1 LILEVI
7 GVSKERAWSWIDGH
21 RSRLVELCDRVWELA
36 ELGLVEYESSRLL
49 ADELER
55 WGFRVSRGVAGMPT
69 AFTAE
74 WGKGHPVIGIMGEYD
89 ALPGLSQK
97 PVPHREPL
105 VEGAPG
111 HGCGH
116 NIHGTSGLAG
126 AIATKTAMEETGIRG
141 TIRFY
146 GCPAEESASGK
157 VWMVRDGAFA
167 GVDAVLSHHPG
178 SMNVASL
185 KSSLANNSVKFHFYG
200 RSSHAAGSPEQGR
213 SALDAVELMNIGVNY
228 MREHIIEKARIHYI
242 IEAGGGQPNVVPDY
256 ARSWFY
262 VRAPEREQVEQIYA
276 WVLRIADGAD
286 LMAGTTHRVEFLG
299 GCYNLLPNKTL
310 SEIVISNMREIGPPD
325 YTEEELRFARE
336 IGKTVPPE
344 QKRDALRKINFP
356 NWERYMD
363 VDLVQDVIEPWDEGM
378 VMAGSTD
385 VADVSWKAPTMEFGT
400 TAFVLGAPG
409 HSWQATAC
417 SGMSIGHKSLIFA
430 AKTIAGS
437 ALDLL
442 TKPDLL
448 ERAKREFRER
458 LKGRVYRSPIPDEVQ
473 PPLEVA
479 RAAAE
484 AARRRK

>member
-1 LILEVI
+1 M
-7 GVSKERAWSWIDGH
+7 SRAKRIALDWIDGH
-21 RSRLVELCDRVWELA
+21 RSRLVELCDRVWGLA

-146 GCPAEESASGK
+146 GCPAEENYDGK
-157 VWMVRDGAFA
+157 VFMVRA
-167 GVDAVLSHHPG
+167 GLFDDVDACLSHHP
-178 SMNVASL
+178 SAVNTARL
-185 KSSLANNSVKFHFYG
+185 SSSNAVNSVKFHFYG

-256 ARSWFY
+256 ARSWY
-262 VRAPEREQVEQIYA
+262 LIRAPEREQVEELYK
-276 WVLRIADGAD
+276 RILDISRGAE
-286 LMAGTTHRVEFLG
+286 LMTETRCKVEFIKG
-299 GCYNLLPNKTL
+299 VSNKIPNRTL
-310 SEIVISNMREIGPPD
+310 SEIITANMREIGFPE
-325 YTEEELRFARE
+325 YTDEELRFAERIAE
-336 IGKTVPPE
+336 TIPPE
-344 QKRDALRKINFP
+344 AKREELRKSGRP
-356 NWERYMD
+356 GWEELMGVLIDRTIPD
-363 VDLVQDVIEPWDEGM
+363 PWGEGE
-378 VMAGSTD
+378 VSQGSTD
-385 VADVSWKAPTMEFGT
+385 VADVSWQAPTMEFST
-400 TAFVLGAPG
+400 TAYVLGTPG
-409 HSWQATAC
+409 HSWQVVAQ
-417 SGMSIGHKSLIFA
+417 SGMGIGHKSMIFA
-430 AKTIAGS
+430 AKAMASS

-442 TKPDLL
+442 ERRDLL
-448 ERAKREFRER
+448 ERALEEFRAR
-458 LKGRVYRSPIPDEVQ
+458 LGGRKYRSPIPTDAR
-473 PPLEVA
+473 PPLELW
-479 RAAAE
+479 RH
-484 AARRRK
+484 

>member
-1 LILEVI
+1 
-7 GVSKERAWSWIDGH
+7 
-21 RSRLVELCDRVWELA
+21 
-36 ELGLVEYESSRLL
+36 
-49 ADELER
+49 
-55 WGFRVSRGVAGMPT
+55 
-69 AFTAE
+69 
-74 WGKGHPVIGIMGEYD
+74 
-89 ALPGLSQK
+89 
-97 PVPHREPL
+97 
-105 VEGAPG
+105 
-111 HGCGH
+111 
-116 NIHGTSGLAG
+116 
-126 AIATKTAMEETGIRG
+126 
-141 TIRFY
+141 
-146 GCPAEESASGK
+146 
-157 VWMVRDGAFA
+157 
-167 GVDAVLSHHPG
+167 
-178 SMNVASL
+178 
-185 KSSLANNSVKFHFYG
+185 
-200 RSSHAAGSPEQGR
+200 
-213 SALDAVELMNIGVNY
+213 MNIGVNY

-310 SEIVISNMREIGPPD
+310 SEVVISNMREIGPPD